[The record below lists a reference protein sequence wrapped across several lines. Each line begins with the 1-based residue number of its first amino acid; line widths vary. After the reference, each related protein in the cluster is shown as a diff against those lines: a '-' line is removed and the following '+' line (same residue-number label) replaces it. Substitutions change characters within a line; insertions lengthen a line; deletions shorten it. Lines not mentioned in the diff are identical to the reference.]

1 MKPYCFAF
9 RRQSNWLSAL
19 TMALCLVPAA
29 TASFLDGV
37 CAIGTTGPC
46 PGTILSGVPTGPI
59 FVPEGFGQTPLPV
72 GVTAVPGDV
81 LVLDDMGG
89 TILGD
94 VLRFPDIGTGVALF
108 VLLLSDPGD
117 PADTGLPGSF
127 QPNTFSMF
135 EGGPPILYTAT
146 PGGQV
151 YTIGSDFEV
160 IPDVPE
166 PGTFSLLVVAALGW
180 AIRMRIYPCP

>member
-1 MKPYCFAF
+1 
-9 RRQSNWLSAL
+9 
-19 TMALCLVPAA
+19 MALCLVPTA

-37 CAIGTTGPC
+37 CMIGTAGLC
-46 PGTILSGVPTGPI
+46 PGTLLSGMNTGPI
-59 FVPEGFGQTPLPV
+59 LVLEGFGNPPLPI

-81 LVLDDMGG
+81 LVYEDVAG

-135 EGGPPILYTAT
+135 EGGPPILYTAS

-166 PGTFSLLVVAALGW
+166 PGTFSLLAVAALGW
-180 AIRMRIYPCP
+180 AIRMTRLKRLAAS